1 MNRKRGQPFYAI
13 IKISISIFYLTKLL
27 HLLGGNFAKISLP
40 VRTRNSART
49 SSIQFRRKTSSIL
62 TSVSNTFARNIP
74 NFFVGLGLLGTFIGL
89 IAALTFSTQNL
100 TQAVD
105 QEQIKEALK
114 GLLITAAAK
123 FYISAAGLVS
133 FIILS
138 FLFRLSLK
146 YLHGIV
152 HQINTSLEERISSLN
167 LYAISERQVSL
178 QQASLDE
185 LKLFNTNV
193 AMRIGD
199 AVRTALE
206 TSNSSLTT
214 KLDQIA
220 EAFGKLISASR
231 DGAGSAVNEAMK
243 GGFDASLRNTSD
255 ALASVANSLQDLP
268 ARLSVAA
275 ASIQNAGDAAAEQ
288 QRRLA
293 ESTQSALE
301 HLRDATNQVA
311 SNIEQGTEILFP
323 NLNTAGGTFSNSAA
337 SLGAFLE
344 RFSAGGED
352 YMKSL
357 SSLTTQTTALE
368 ANFSTISS
376 RITAASE
383 SLAKAG
389 LAVEGNLA
397 QVLNAIRDFTHAAEE
412 TNRSVN
418 TSQEAIS
425 STVRSLQQI
434 MTTHIQRFDDVDR
447 EARWN
452 IHLHWFTFGI
462 ASCADGGKPLAYG
475 PGTCKRRKSI

>member
-1 MNRKRGQPFYAI
+1 M
-13 IKISISIFYLTKLL
+13 
-27 HLLGGNFAKISLP
+27 
-40 VRTRNSART
+40 
-49 SSIQFRRKTSSIL
+49 
-62 TSVSNTFARNIP
+62 
-74 NFFVGLGLLGTFIGL
+74 
-89 IAALTFSTQNL
+89 
-100 TQAVD
+100 
-105 QEQIKEALK
+105 
-114 GLLITAAAK
+114 
-123 FYISAAGLVS
+123 S

-243 GGFDASLRNTSD
+243 GVFDASLRNTSD

-301 HLRDATNQVA
+301 RLLRDATNQVA
-311 SNIEQGTEILFP
+311 SNIEQGTEILLQ

-434 MTTHIQRFDDVDR
+434 MTTHIQRFDDVDGKL
-447 EARWN
+447 AG
-452 IHLHWFTFGI
+452 IFTSIGSHLELQAAQMAENLSRMDQAL
-462 ASCADGGKPLAYG
+462 ASAVNQFEQLIDNLSEVGAD
-475 PGTCKRRKSI
+475 RRVPV